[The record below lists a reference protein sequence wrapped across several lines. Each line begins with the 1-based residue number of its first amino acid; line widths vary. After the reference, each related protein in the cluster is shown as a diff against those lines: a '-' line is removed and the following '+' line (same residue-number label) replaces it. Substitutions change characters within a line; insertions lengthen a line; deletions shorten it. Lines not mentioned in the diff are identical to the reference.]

1 MVALV
6 TGASRGIGKAIA
18 IELAALGYDL
28 ALVARNESAL
38 AEVIASLPDSC
49 GKAVAIP
56 ADLSQE
62 ESYASVIAEAVS
74 ELGGLDVLV
83 NCAGLS
89 QAGSFTE
96 VTPQEWDRIFAV
108 VKSPTPSMF
117 AVCAEL
123 QTEAK
128 LYDDAERTYRILGT
142 FLESPDLVNTK
153 LGQLEF
159 NKGNYKK
166 ALELLQKAPLDT
178 ERLLIETDCYMR
190 LRNYDKAL
198 ERIRN
203 AARITPAL
211 LEGRRFRLIS
221 ANIADKA
228 NNMQYVEQ
236 MLAPLL
242 TSRPPAPP
250 SEDVPEAEIYNS
262 LGYIFADHDYKLPE
276 ALQYPV
282 NQHFFA
288 SARHSRIASREFA
301 FVLDLRLWYVER
313 RGTRHLCKSTIYTLS
328 AQYAWDIYRFQIT
341 TVPLKW
347 TNRSLK

>member
-108 VKSPTPSMF
+108 NAKAPFFLCKEALPYLKESPKATVINISSVVGFKGYINQSAYSSSKHALAGFTKVFAKEVQPFGIRVHLISPGGVATEMVTKMRPDINADELIQPSEI
-117 AVCAEL
+117 AEL
-123 QTEAK
+123 VRFLVTREGN
-128 LYDDAERTYRILGT
+128 GT
-142 FLESPDLVNTK
+142 IDHI
-153 LGQLEF
+153 
-159 NKGNYKK
+159 Y
-166 ALELLQKAPLDT
+166 
-178 ERLLIETDCYMR
+178 
-190 LRNYDKAL
+190 
-198 ERIRN
+198 IR
-203 AARITPAL
+203 RYS
-211 LEGRRFRLIS
+211 G
-221 ANIADKA
+221 
-228 NNMQYVEQ
+228 
-236 MLAPLL
+236 LAF
-242 TSRPPAPP
+242 
-250 SEDVPEAEIYNS
+250 D
-262 LGYIFADHDYKLPE
+262 
-276 ALQYPV
+276 
-282 NQHFFA
+282 
-288 SARHSRIASREFA
+288 
-301 FVLDLRLWYVER
+301 
-313 RGTRHLCKSTIYTLS
+313 
-328 AQYAWDIYRFQIT
+328 
-341 TVPLKW
+341 
-347 TNRSLK
+347 